1 MKLVLSVLK
10 MASLSVTS
18 RQKSHFMTEGAASG
32 GKSWVVLYRIF
43 CERLSFVRAMRNAN
57 KVPTVA
63 QLVTFLSRLEQQL
76 NVAVK
81 GHMDPH
87 IKSVLQRLQELK
99 LFCTICKDGA
109 EKKKATC
116 KKG

>member
-1 MKLVLSVLK
+1 MKLVLSVFK

-87 IKSVLQRLQELK
+87 KICARKGAKS
-99 LFCTICKDGA
+99 T
-109 EKKKATC
+109 
-116 KKG
+116 